1 MYFLKCREGGL
12 HEGDQIIAIDGQPL
26 DTNVSHQQAIGI
38 LQQARGLVQLVVAR
52 PLTPPPLPTS
62 QPSSNMVKINV
73 ALFMYV

>member
-1 MYFLKCREGGL
+1 
-12 HEGDQIIAIDGQPL
+12 L

-62 QPSSNMVKINV
+62 QPSSNMVK
-73 ALFMYV
+73 LFYNFIS